1 MKKILFILSFLYIL
15 SPAYELKLNSNITA
29 LKLDQQEL
37 YIGTDKGEI
46 YEYNLKDKSLKEL
59 LSLPKIKNY
68 YEGDFARIYNI
79 DVYQN
84 SLLILSE
91 GDFGAKNL
99 SLYNN
104 NLQIQIL
111 QESSVKE
118 AFFIDENTYL
128 LVLLGSKI
136 ELVDKDLKRI
146 NEFKFSHSSLND
158 AALNEEKTKFI
169 AGFES
174 GEVELFDLKS
184 WKILKNYDKMHKDN
198 IYQVDFK
205 NDTLISCGTDRRI
218 GLVKNEEQ
226 TFLQKDFLIYTCAL
240 SPSGKLAAY
249 SDNEEGFNEVF
260 DTNTLKTVRIFKD
273 ENLMSEIIIFINERE
288 LIISGFGDKI
298 VFRSLD
304 ESF

>member
-104 NLQIQIL
+104 NLQIQTL

-218 GLVKNEEQ
+218 GL
-226 TFLQKDFLIYTCAL
+226 
-240 SPSGKLAAY
+240 
-249 SDNEEGFNEVF
+249 
-260 DTNTLKTVRIFKD
+260 
-273 ENLMSEIIIFINERE
+273 
-288 LIISGFGDKI
+288 
-298 VFRSLD
+298 
-304 ESF
+304 

>member
-104 NLQIQIL
+104 NLQQTL

-205 NDTLISCGTDRRI
+205 NDILISCGTDRRI

>member
-1 MKKILFILSFLYIL
+1 MLYFNIALYIL

-104 NLQIQIL
+104 NLQIQTL

>member
-1 MKKILFILSFLYIL
+1 M
-15 SPAYELKLNSNITA
+15 
-29 LKLDQQEL
+29 
-37 YIGTDKGEI
+37 
-46 YEYNLKDKSLKEL
+46 
-59 LSLPKIKNY
+59 PKIKNY

-104 NLQIQIL
+104 NLQIQTL

-260 DTNTLKTVRIFKD
+260 DTNTLKTVRIFQ
-273 ENLMSEIIIFINERE
+273 
-288 LIISGFGDKI
+288 G
-298 VFRSLD
+298 
-304 ESF
+304 

>member
-29 LKLDQQEL
+29 EL

-104 NLQIQIL
+104 NLQIQTL

-205 NDTLISCGTDRRI
+205 NDILISCGTDRRI

>member
-1 MKKILFILSFLYIL
+1 
-15 SPAYELKLNSNITA
+15 
-29 LKLDQQEL
+29 
-37 YIGTDKGEI
+37 
-46 YEYNLKDKSLKEL
+46 
-59 LSLPKIKNY
+59 
-68 YEGDFARIYNI
+68 
-79 DVYQN
+79 
-84 SLLILSE
+84 
-91 GDFGAKNL
+91 
-99 SLYNN
+99 
-104 NLQIQIL
+104 
-111 QESSVKE
+111 
-118 AFFIDENTYL
+118 
-128 LVLLGSKI
+128 
-136 ELVDKDLKRI
+136 
-146 NEFKFSHSSLND
+146 LND
-158 AALNEEKTKFI
+158 AVLNEDKSRLV

-205 NDTLISCGTDRRI
+205 NDILISCGTDRRI

>member
-1 MKKILFILSFLYIL
+1 MKKFLFILSLFCVL
-15 SPAYELKLNSNITA
+15 SYAYELKLNANITA
-29 LKLDQQEL
+29 LKLDKQNL

-46 YEYNLKDKSLKEL
+46 LQYNIKDKSLKEL

-68 YEGDFARIYNI
+68 YGDDFAKIYNI
-79 DVYQN
+79 DVFKHT
-84 SLLILSE
+84 LLILSE

-99 SLYNN
+99 SFYKE
-104 NLQIQIL
+104 NLQIKKLEENSII
-111 QESSVKE
+111 K
-118 AFFIDENTYL
+118 AFFINENTYL
-128 LVLLGSKI
+128 LISIGSEI
-136 ELVDKDLKRI
+136 ELIDKSLKNI
-146 NEFKFSHSSLND
+146 KKFNFSHSSLND
-158 AALNEEKTKFI
+158 AVLNEDKSRLV

-205 NDTLISCGTDRRI
+205 NDILISCGTDRRI

>member
-1 MKKILFILSFLYIL
+1 MKKFLFILSLFCVL
-15 SPAYELKLNSNITA
+15 SYAYELKLNANITA
-29 LKLDQQEL
+29 LKLDKQNL

-46 YEYNLKDKSLKEL
+46 LQYNIKDKSLKEL

-104 NLQIQIL
+104 NLQIQTL

-205 NDTLISCGTDRRI
+205 NDILISCGTDRRI

>member
-1 MKKILFILSFLYIL
+1 MKTILFILSFLYIL

-29 LKLDQQEL
+29 LKLNQQEL

-104 NLQIQIL
+104 NLQIQTL

-158 AALNEEKTKFI
+158 AALNEEK
-169 AGFES
+169 
-174 GEVELFDLKS
+174 
-184 WKILKNYDKMHKDN
+184 
-198 IYQVDFK
+198 
-205 NDTLISCGTDRRI
+205 
-218 GLVKNEEQ
+218 
-226 TFLQKDFLIYTCAL
+226 
-240 SPSGKLAAY
+240 PSL
-249 SDNEEGFNEVF
+249 
-260 DTNTLKTVRIFKD
+260 
-273 ENLMSEIIIFINERE
+273 
-288 LIISGFGDKI
+288 
-298 VFRSLD
+298 
-304 ESF
+304 

>member
-1 MKKILFILSFLYIL
+1 MKKFLFILSLFCVL
-15 SPAYELKLNSNITA
+15 SYAYELKLNANITA
-29 LKLDQQEL
+29 LKLDKQNL

-46 YEYNLKDKSLKEL
+46 LQYNIKDKSLKEL

-68 YEGDFARIYNI
+68 YGDDFAKIYNI
-79 DVYQN
+79 DIFKHT
-84 SLLILSE
+84 LLILSE

-99 SLYNN
+99 SFYKE
-104 NLQIQIL
+104 NLQIKKLEENSII
-111 QESSVKE
+111 K
-118 AFFIDENTYL
+118 AFFINENTYL
-128 LVLLGSKI
+128 LISIGSEI
-136 ELVDKDLKRI
+136 ELIDKSLKNI
-146 NEFKFSHSSLND
+146 KKFNFSHSSLND

>member
-1 MKKILFILSFLYIL
+1 M
-15 SPAYELKLNSNITA
+15 
-29 LKLDQQEL
+29 
-37 YIGTDKGEI
+37 
-46 YEYNLKDKSLKEL
+46 
-59 LSLPKIKNY
+59 
-68 YEGDFARIYNI
+68 
-79 DVYQN
+79 
-84 SLLILSE
+84 
-91 GDFGAKNL
+91 
-99 SLYNN
+99 
-104 NLQIQIL
+104 
-111 QESSVKE
+111 
-118 AFFIDENTYL
+118 
-128 LVLLGSKI
+128 GSKI

>member
-1 MKKILFILSFLYIL
+1 
-15 SPAYELKLNSNITA
+15 
-29 LKLDQQEL
+29 
-37 YIGTDKGEI
+37 
-46 YEYNLKDKSLKEL
+46 KSLKEL

-104 NLQIQIL
+104 NLQIQTL

-198 IYQVDFK
+198 IY
-205 NDTLISCGTDRRI
+205 
-218 GLVKNEEQ
+218 
-226 TFLQKDFLIYTCAL
+226 
-240 SPSGKLAAY
+240 
-249 SDNEEGFNEVF
+249 
-260 DTNTLKTVRIFKD
+260 
-273 ENLMSEIIIFINERE
+273 
-288 LIISGFGDKI
+288 
-298 VFRSLD
+298 
-304 ESF
+304 